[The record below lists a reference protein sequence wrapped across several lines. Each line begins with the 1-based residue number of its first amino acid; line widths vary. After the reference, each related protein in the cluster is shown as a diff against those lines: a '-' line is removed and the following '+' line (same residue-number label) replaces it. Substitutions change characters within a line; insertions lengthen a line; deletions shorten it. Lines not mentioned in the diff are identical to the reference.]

1 MKKIVVCLAICSAG
15 LGFSQSVVTFE
26 DLTLPP
32 NTHYTGSDL
41 LGGFTSNG
49 VFFENTYDS
58 NFGFW
63 SGGFIYSNSNDTTTA
78 GFTNDYSAITGAGA
92 NGGGIYAVNYYG
104 NIDFTSQKVVSSI
117 ALTNTTFAYLSM
129 LNGDDIAKKFGDTI
143 NANGEN
149 DGSNGEDFFR
159 LRILGRD
166 QNSNITDSVIVYLAD
181 YRFSDNSQDYILKEW
196 LTVDLTAL
204 GAIQFLEFEL
214 SSSDVGSW
222 GMNTPAYFALDNLVY
237 GDLAIAENTTQL
249 TVYPNPTTDVIH
261 IGQQQGIATLMDVN
275 GKELIQI
282 DLAGNESISL
292 AQFDAGTYF
301 LVVSSNQQVYQT
313 VVTKN

>member
-15 LGFSQSVVTFE
+15 LAYSQSIVSFE
-26 DLTLPP
+26 DLTLIP
-32 NTHYTGSDL
+32 NSHYTGSDG

-49 VFFENTYDS
+49 VFFENTYDT

-92 NGGGIYAVNYYG
+92 NGGGIYSVNYYG

-129 LNGDDIAKKFGDTI
+129 LNGDDFAKQFGDSL

-249 TVYPNPTTDVIH
+249 TVYPNPTTGVIH
-261 IGQQQGIATLMDVN
+261 IGQQQGIATLIDVN
-275 GKELIQI
+275 GNELMQV

>member
-78 GFTNDYSAITGAGA
+78 GFTNDYSAITGVGA

-104 NIDFTSQKVVSSI
+104 NIDFISQKVVSSI

-129 LNGDDIAKKFGDTI
+129 LNGDDFAKQFGDSL

-166 QNSNITDSVIVYLAD
+166 QNSTITDSVIVYLAD

-275 GKELIQI
+275 GKELMQI

>member
-1 MKKIVVCLAICSAG
+1 MKKIVVCLAFCSAG
-15 LGFSQSVVTFE
+15 LAYSQSVVTFE
-26 DLTLPP
+26 DLTLIP
-32 NTHYTGSDL
+32 NSHYTGSDG

-49 VFFENTYDS
+49 VFFENSYDA

-104 NIDFTSQKVVSSI
+104 NIDFTSPKVVSSI

-129 LNGDDIAKKFGDTI
+129 LNGDGFAKKFGDTI

-159 LRILGRD
+159 LRILGKD

-181 YRFSDNSQDYILKEW
+181 YRFSDNSQDYILKDW
-196 LTVDLTAL
+196 LTVDLSAL

-214 SSSDVGSW
+214 SSSDIGSW

-237 GDLAIAENTTQL
+237 GDLGISETEETI
-249 TVYPNPTTDVIH
+249 VIYPNPTSDYIH
-261 IGQQQGIATLMDVN
+261 INQHQGTATLLTMDGNIVSRF
-275 GKELIQI
+275 
-282 DLAGNESISL
+282 DLTTNNVLSL
-292 AQFDAGTYF
+292 EKFAVGTYLL
-301 LVVSSNQQVYQT
+301 LVSNEKSTSQT
-313 VVTKN
+313 IITKK

>member
-32 NTHYTGSDL
+32 NSHYTGSDG

-49 VFFENTYDS
+49 VFFENTYDAG
-58 NFGFW
+58 FGYW
-63 SGGFIYSNSNDTTTA
+63 SSGFIYSNSNDSTTA
-78 GFTNDYSAITGAGA
+78 GFTNDYSAITGAGV
-92 NGGGIYAVNYYG
+92 NGGGNYALNYYG
-104 NIDFTSQKVVSSI
+104 NIDFISPKVVSSI
-117 ALTNTTFAYLSM
+117 AITNSTFAYLSM
-129 LNGDDIAKKFGDTI
+129 LNGDDFAKKFGDTI

-149 DGSNGEDFFR
+149 DGTNGEDFFR

-214 SSSDVGSW
+214 SSSDIGSW
-222 GMNTPAYFALDNLVY
+222 GMNTPAYFALDNIVY
-237 GDLAIAENTTQL
+237 GNLALAENATQL
-249 TVYPNPTTDVIH
+249 TVYPNPTTGVIH
-261 IGQQQGIATLMDVN
+261 IGQQGIATLMDVN
-275 GKELIQI
+275 GKELMQV

>member
-1 MKKIVVCLAICSAG
+1 MKKIVVCLAMCSAG
-15 LGFSQSVVTFE
+15 LGFTQSVVTFE

-32 NTHYTGSDL
+32 NSHYTGSDL

-78 GFTNDYSAITGAGA
+78 GFTNDYSAITGIGA
-92 NGGGIYAVNYYG
+92 NGGGNYALNYYG
-104 NIDFTSQKVVSSI
+104 NIDFTNPKVVSSI
-117 ALTNTTFAYLSM
+117 AVTNSTFAYLSM
-129 LNGDDIAKKFGDTI
+129 LNGDDFAKQFGDSL

-166 QNSNITDSVIVYLAD
+166 QNSTITDSVIVYLAD

-214 SSSDVGSW
+214 TSTDNSAW
-222 GMNTPAYFALDNLVY
+222 GMNTPAYFALDNLIY
-237 GDLAIAENTTQL
+237 GNLAVAENITQL
-249 TVYPNPTTDVIH
+249 TVYPNPTTGVIH
-261 IGQQQGIATLMDVN
+261 IGQQQGIATLIDVN
-275 GKELIQI
+275 GKELMQV

>member
-15 LGFSQSVVTFE
+15 LGYSQSIVTFE

-49 VFFENTYDS
+49 VFFENTYDP

-78 GFTNDYSAITGAGA
+78 GFTNDYSAITSAGA

-117 ALTNTTFAYLSM
+117 ALTNTTFAYLSI

>member
-32 NTHYTGSDL
+32 NSHYTGSDG

-49 VFFENTYDS
+49 VFFENTYDAG
-58 NFGFW
+58 FGYW
-63 SGGFIYSNSNDTTTA
+63 SSGFIYSNSNDSTTA
-78 GFTNDYSAITGAGA
+78 GFTNDYSAITGAGV
-92 NGGGIYAVNYYG
+92 NGGGNYALNYYG
-104 NIDFTSQKVVSSI
+104 NIDFISPKVVSSI
-117 ALTNTTFAYLSM
+117 AITNSTFAYLSM
-129 LNGDDIAKKFGDTI
+129 LNGDDFAKKFGDTI

-149 DGSNGEDFFR
+149 DGTNGEDFFR

-214 SSSDVGSW
+214 SSSDIGSW

-237 GDLAIAENTTQL
+237 GNLALAENATQL
-249 TVYPNPTTDVIH
+249 TVYPNPTTGVIH
-261 IGQQQGIATLMDVN
+261 IGQQGIATLMDVN
-275 GKELIQI
+275 GKELMQV

>member
-15 LGFSQSVVTFE
+15 LGFTQSVVTFE

-32 NTHYTGSDL
+32 NSHYTGSDL

-63 SGGFIYSNSNDTTTA
+63 SGGFIYSNSNDTITA

-104 NIDFTSQKVVSSI
+104 NIDFTSPKVVSSI
-117 ALTNTTFAYLSM
+117 AVTNSTFAYLSM
-129 LNGDDIAKKFGDTI
+129 LNGDDFAKQFGDSL

-166 QNSNITDSVIVYLAD
+166 QNSTITDSVIVYLAD

-214 SSSDVGSW
+214 TSTDNSAW

-237 GDLAIAENTTQL
+237 GNLAVAENITQL
-249 TVYPNPTTDVIH
+249 TVYPNPTTGVIH
-261 IGQQQGIATLMDVN
+261 IGQQQGIATLIDVN
-275 GKELIQI
+275 GKELMQV

>member
-1 MKKIVVCLAICSAG
+1 MKKIVVCLAFCSAG
-15 LGFSQSVVTFE
+15 LVYSQSVVTFE

-32 NTHYTGSDL
+32 NTHYNGSDG

-78 GFTNDYSAITGAGA
+78 GFTNDYSAITGFGA

-104 NIDFTSQKVVSSI
+104 NIDFTSPKVVSSI

-129 LNGDDIAKKFGDTI
+129 LNGDGFAKKFGDTI

-181 YRFSDNSQDYILKEW
+181 YRFSDNGQDYILKEW

-214 SSSDVGSW
+214 SSTDNSAW

-237 GDLAIAENTTQL
+237 GNLALAENATQL
-249 TVYPNPTTDVIH
+249 TVNPNPTTDVIY
-261 IGQQQGIATLMDVN
+261 INQQQGTATLIDVN
-275 GKELIQI
+275 GKELMHV
-282 DLAGNESISL
+282 DLAENEPISL

-301 LVVSSNQQVYQT
+301 LIVSSNQQVYQT
-313 VVTKN
+313 VVTKK

>member
-32 NTHYTGSDL
+32 NSHYTGSDL

-92 NGGGIYAVNYYG
+92 NGGGNYAVNYYG
-104 NIDFTSQKVVSSI
+104 NIDFTSPKVISSI
-117 ALTNTTFAYLSM
+117 AITNTTFAYLSM
-129 LNGDDIAKKFGDTI
+129 LNGDDFAKQFGDSL

-149 DGSNGEDFFR
+149 DGTNGEDFFR

-181 YRFSDNSQDYILKEW
+181 YRFSDNTQDYILKEW
-196 LTVDLTAL
+196 LTVDLSPL

-214 SSSDVGSW
+214 SSSDIGSW

-237 GDLAIAENTTQL
+237 GDLTLEENKTQL
-249 TVYPNPTTDVIH
+249 IVYPNPTTDFIY
-261 IGQQQGIATLMDVN
+261 ISQDQGTATLIDVN
-275 GKELIQI
+275 GIELKQV
-282 DLAGNESISL
+282 DLAENKSISL
-292 AQFDAGTYF
+292 AKFDAGTYF
-301 LVVSSNQQVYQT
+301 LVVTSHQQVYQT

>member
-1 MKKIVVCLAICSAG
+1 MKKIVVCLALCSAG
-15 LGFSQSVVTFE
+15 LAYSQSIVSFE
-26 DLTLPP
+26 DLTLIP
-32 NTHYTGSDL
+32 NSHYTGSDG

-49 VFFENTYDS
+49 VFFENTYDT

-63 SGGFIYSNSNDTTTA
+63 SGGFIYSNSNDTTTG

-104 NIDFTSQKVVSSI
+104 NIDFTSPKVVSSI

-129 LNGDDIAKKFGDTI
+129 LNGDGFAKKFGDTI

-181 YRFSDNSQDYILKEW
+181 YRFSNNSQDYILKEW

-261 IGQQQGIATLMDVN
+261 IGQQQGIAALMDVN
-275 GKELIQI
+275 GKELMQI

>member
-15 LGFSQSVVTFE
+15 LAYSQSIVSFE
-26 DLTLPP
+26 DLTLIP
-32 NTHYTGSDL
+32 NSHYTGSDG
-41 LGGFTSNG
+41 LGGFSSNG
-49 VFFENTYDS
+49 VFFENTYDT

-78 GFTNDYSAITGAGA
+78 GFMNDYSAITGAGA

-104 NIDFTSQKVVSSI
+104 NIDFTSPKVVSSI

-129 LNGDDIAKKFGDTI
+129 LNGDDFAKQFGDSL

-166 QNSNITDSVIVYLAD
+166 QNSTITDSVIVYLAD

-214 SSSDVGSW
+214 TSTDNSAW

-237 GDLAIAENTTQL
+237 GNLAVAENITQL
-249 TVYPNPTTDVIH
+249 TVYPNPTTGVIH
-261 IGQQQGIATLMDVN
+261 IGQQQGIATLIDVN
-275 GKELIQI
+275 GKELMQV

>member
-15 LGFSQSVVTFE
+15 LGYSQSVVTFE

-78 GFTNDYSAITGAGA
+78 GYTNDYSAITGAGA

-129 LNGDDIAKKFGDTI
+129 LNGDDFAKKFGDTI

-149 DGSNGEDFFR
+149 DGTNGEDFFR

-237 GDLAIAENTTQL
+237 GDLAIAENTIQL
-249 TVYPNPTTDVIH
+249 TVYPNPTTGVIH
-261 IGQQQGIATLMDVN
+261 IGQQGIATLMDVN
-275 GKELIQI
+275 GKELMQV